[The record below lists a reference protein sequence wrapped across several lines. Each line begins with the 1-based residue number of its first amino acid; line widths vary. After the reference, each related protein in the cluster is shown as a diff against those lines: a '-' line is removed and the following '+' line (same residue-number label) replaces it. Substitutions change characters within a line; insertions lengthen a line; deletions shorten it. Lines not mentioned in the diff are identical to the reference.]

1 MTGRGLAAL
10 AARLA
15 EAAMR
20 RAAGFDYRLEPVPG
34 DLAGDVEEIVEAIAR
49 ELAVN
54 REGSLRCGLCG
65 KGPFTRKGLYL
76 HLRRVHWEAVVA
88 LAEARL
94 REALLARRR
103 LEARV

>member
-1 MTGRGLAAL
+1 MTRRGLAAL

-20 RAAGFDYRLEPVPG
+20 RAAGLDYRLDPVPG
-34 DLAGDVEEIVEAIAR
+34 ELADRAEEIVAKVSE
-49 ELAVN
+49 ELAVD
-54 REGSLRCGLCG
+54 RDGSLRCGLCG

-76 HLRRVHWEAVVA
+76 HLRRVHWDTVVS
-88 LAEARL
+88 LIEARL
-94 REALLARRR
+94 REALLRRR